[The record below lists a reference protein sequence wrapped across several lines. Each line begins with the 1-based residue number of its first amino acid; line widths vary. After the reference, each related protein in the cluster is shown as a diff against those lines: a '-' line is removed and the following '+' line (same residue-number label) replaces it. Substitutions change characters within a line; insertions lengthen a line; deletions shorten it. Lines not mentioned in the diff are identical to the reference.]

1 MVPPAERRLC
11 AEIEGEFALLL
22 IGVRINRV
30 WKPRSWWPV
39 VTAMP
44 RMLAELAAQPEL
56 GLLHARTHGGFPNLM
71 VVQYWR
77 SHAHLQAYAHAR
89 THAHLPAWAA
99 FNRSVGTNG
108 DIGIWHET
116 YVVAPGTSESIYVDM
131 PSYGMGHAGRL
142 VPATGSRVS
151 AQRRLDRGAAS
162 AGVGQVSPAGPPA
175 SP

>member
-1 MVPPAERRLC
+1 MMPFAERRLC
-11 AEIEGEFALLL
+11 AKIEGEFALLL

-30 WKPRSWWPV
+30 WKPRSWWPM

-56 GLLHARTHGGFPNLM
+56 GLLHARTHGGFPNLL

-89 THAHLPAWAA
+89 NHAHLPAWAA

-108 DIGIWHET
+108 DVGIWHET
-116 YVVAPGTSESIYVDM
+116 YIIAPGQAESIYVDM
-131 PSYGMGHAGRL
+131 PPYGLGRAGTL
-142 VPATGSRVS
+142 FPATGARVS
-151 AQRRLDRGAAS
+151 APRRLDRAAS
-162 AGVGQVSPAGPPA
+162 ANAAPQVSPAGPSA